1 MQPVFI
7 VIAIIVIGAVAYYA
21 WRQEQKRREA
31 LLLWAT
37 GRGWKLRVAKQKRL
51 HDRWA
56 GLKIL
61 RKGHTR
67 RGKNVITGTFDGFT
81 ITLLDY
87 QYVTGHGKNRSTHNK
102 GLVILGCDHPTI
114 PLQIRRENPFDKV
127 GEFLGMDD
135 IDFESAEFS
144 RKFYV
149 KSPDKKWAYDV
160 IHGRTMEFLL
170 KSPRY
175 FSIAF
180 GHNEIAVMKSSR
192 CQPVLYEQAIKLASD
207 LYELIPD
214 YVLEQLKGK

>member
-7 VIAIIVIGAVAYYA
+7 VVAIIVFGAVAYYA

-37 GRGWKLRVAKQKRL
+37 GRGWNLRVAKQKRL

-61 RKGHTR
+61 HKGHTR

-81 ITLLDY
+81 ITLMDY
-87 QYVTGHGKNRSTHNK
+87 QFVTGHGKNRSTHNK

-144 RKFYV
+144 HKFYV
-149 KSPDKKWAYDV
+149 KSSDKKWAYDV
-160 IHGRTMEFLL
+160 IHARAMDYLMAGPSYALEFGYAELCIIKNGKFDPTSYDQALEFGKGLL
-170 KSPRY
+170 
-175 FSIAF
+175 
-180 GHNEIAVMKSSR
+180 EM
-192 CQPVLYEQAIKLASD
+192 
-207 LYELIPD
+207 IPD
-214 YVLEQLKGK
+214 YVVKQMKGE